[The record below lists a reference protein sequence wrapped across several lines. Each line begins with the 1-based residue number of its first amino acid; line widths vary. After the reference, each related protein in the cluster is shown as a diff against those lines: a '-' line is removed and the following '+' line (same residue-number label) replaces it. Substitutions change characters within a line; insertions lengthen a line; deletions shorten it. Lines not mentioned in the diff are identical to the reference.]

1 MDDLLGNISENKKNE
16 LLKIFKAD
24 TFIFKKDSTILNI
37 LKQNNIIVYIEYGH
51 IEIIRN
57 DYDGNTTII
66 ENLKDHSTFSN
77 ITSFISSNDY
87 EIITKED
94 SKIIVFDYDN
104 IINYNAYFKPYNI
117 FIKNLLNILANKT
130 LEKTERLEV
139 ITKKTI
145 RDKLLEYF
153 EIISKKNGSKKIVLS
168 SSFTKLAEYL
178 GVDRSSMSRELNSL
192 KKEGFIDIKGRKITL
207 KYKM

>member
-1 MDDLLGNISENKKNE
+1 MNDLFKNISGNRKDE
-16 LLKIFKAD
+16 LLKILKAD
-24 TFIFKKDSTILNI
+24 TFIFKKNSIILNI

-51 IEIIRN
+51 IQIIRN
-57 DYDGNTTII
+57 DYNGNTIII
-66 ENLKDHSTFSN
+66 EDLKNNSTFSS
-77 ITSFISSNDY
+77 ITSSISNNDY

-94 SKIIVFDYDN
+94 SKIIVFEYSN
-104 IINYNAYFKPYNI
+104 IINYEGNLKSYNM
-117 FIKNLLNILANKT
+117 FIKNLLNLLSDKT
-130 LEKTERLEV
+130 LEKTERIEI

-153 EIISKKNGSKKIVLS
+153 DIASKKNGSKKITLS
-168 SSFTKLAEYL
+168 SSFTELANYL

-192 KKEGFIDIKGRKITL
+192 KREGFIDIKGRKITL

>member
-1 MDDLLGNISENKKNE
+1 MNDLFKNISGNKKDE
-16 LLKIFKAD
+16 LLKILKAD
-24 TFIFKKDSTILNI
+24 TFIFKKNSIILNI

-51 IEIIRN
+51 IQIIRN
-57 DYDGNTTII
+57 DYNGNTIII
-66 ENLKDHSTFSN
+66 EDLKNNSTFSS
-77 ITSFISSNDY
+77 ITSSISNNDY

-94 SKIIVFDYDN
+94 SKIIVFEYSN
-104 IINYNAYFKPYNI
+104 IINYEGNLKSYNM
-117 FIKNLLNILANKT
+117 FIKNLLNLLSDKT
-130 LEKTERLEV
+130 LEKTERIEI

-153 EIISKKNGSKKIVLS
+153 DIASKKNGSKKITLS
-168 SSFTKLAEYL
+168 SSFTELANYL

-192 KKEGFIDIKGRKITL
+192 KREGFIDIKGRKITL